1 MTIEQPQYVL
11 VPLSAIHN
19 EAPTIQELK
28 KQLEKGSEEEKIDA
42 MKNLLVLMANGELYS
57 DLLMF
62 VIRFVMPTS
71 KNKETKKLL
80 LLYFE
85 LCEKLGQDGKLKQ
98 EMILVCNALRN
109 DLQHPNEYIRGAT
122 LRLVPKLKEVEL
134 LEPLIP
140 SIRSCLEHRHTY
152 VKRQAVLAIAIIFQD
167 FSNLIPDAPE
177 LLSEFLF
184 KESDTLC
191 SRTALL
197 SLSKIALPLAVV
209 YVKQIVNKI
218 ETLDEPIQLAILQVI
233 RIHDPEI
240 VIDEKP
246 LYLHIAVTLST
257 SLSTASSVKYACA
270 QLLPRLSSIPS
281 VLKQALSTYIA
292 LLFKESD
299 NSIRIVVLDC
309 ISELYQHHS
318 IHLESSLIDL
328 LSTCSTT
335 SDITVVKR
343 TIDILTKYATSSI
356 LPEIVEHMRKDLEK
370 SMDDTSEQILEYRH
384 TVISSLIKLIPSES
398 VALRVS
404 TTLTCFLTDKN
415 APYLADCAYFLRHVS
430 NKYETIGNEIS
441 NSLLDLL
448 PSIKSARIYRACL
461 WIIGECSKNI
471 DMVFERIQ
479 LIITEATELDI
490 VEQSQTKDISRVL
503 SDGTYASENP
513 SCPSPTKRKMTRH
526 VFFEHGNVYVPAS
539 IAMALTKLVCRLGTN
554 SSEELNRYKAKAM
567 LLIVQML
574 KIVSSNEYF
583 REKLNSD
590 SMERMAT
597 CIRILST
604 INRDSRKSLF
614 INSKEIFGK
623 AWERKLLSERD
634 DERDAKSC
642 TNDKR
647 EIILPGSEIEF
658 QVFDMK
664 KNEQN
669 TKKQK
674 DQDLCKFIQSE
685 DENTLTSRLDR
696 VFQLTGFSDAI
707 FAEAYVDIDGLD
719 VILDIILVNQGE
731 DTLRNI
737 CLEFISSGGYR
748 SLFKPSGNGTL
759 GPFGFANVRAVIH
772 IQSAEQGVL
781 QGCISYDAKAISMPS
796 YQMLNAISLDVWYF
810 LKPAICSDAQFSA
823 NWRILEWEN
832 KIHIKSKSGTFSQ
845 TIRDLC
851 KLTNFKSIS
860 PSENELD
867 LSDSCDVFSANLFAK
882 SKFEDDVLANIS
894 LEKQFNPNEPIIVT
908 GHIRIR
914 SKSNGL
920 AFILGNKISQ
930 HMG

>member
-19 EAPTIQELK
+19 EPPTIQELK
-28 KQLEKGSEEEKIDA
+28 KQLEKGNEEEKIDA
-42 MKNLLVLMANGELYS
+42 MKNLLVCMANGELYP

-62 VIRFVMPTS
+62 VIRFVMPTP
-71 KNKETKKLL
+71 KNKEIKKLL

-109 DLQHPNEYIRGAT
+109 DLQHPNEYVRGAT

-134 LEPLIP
+134 LEPLVP
-140 SIRSCLEHRHTY
+140 SIRSCLEHRHAY
-152 VKRQAVLAIAIIFQD
+152 VRRQAVLAIAIIFQD

-177 LLSEFLF
+177 LLSEFLS

-191 SRTALL
+191 CKTAIL
-197 SLSKIALPLAVV
+197 SLSRIALPLAVA
-209 YVKQIVNKI
+209 YIKQIVNKI

-240 VIDEKP
+240 VIEEKP
-246 LYLHIAVTLST
+246 LYLHITATLST
-257 SLSTASSVKYACA
+257 FLFTSSSVKYACA
-270 QLLPRLSSIPS
+270 QLLPKLSSIPS
-281 VLKQALSTYIA
+281 VIRQALSTYIA
-292 LLFKESD
+292 LLSKESD
-299 NSIRIVVLDC
+299 NSIRLVVLDC

-318 IHLESSLIDL
+318 THLESSLIDL
-328 LSTCSTT
+328 LATCSTS

-343 TIDILTKYATSSI
+343 TIDILTTYATSSI
-356 LPEIVEHMRKDLEK
+356 LPDIVEHMRKDLEK
-370 SMDDTSEQILEYRH
+370 SIDDTSEQILEYRH
-384 TVISSLIKLIPSES
+384 VVISSLIKLVSSEN
-398 VALRVS
+398 VALKVS
-404 TTLTCFLTDKN
+404 TTLTFFLTDKN

-430 NKYETIGNEIS
+430 NKYEAIGDAIS
-441 NSLLDLL
+441 NLLLDLL
-448 PSIKSARIYRACL
+448 PSIKGARIYRACL
-461 WIIGECSKNI
+461 WIIGEYSKNI
-471 DMVFERIQ
+471 DMVFEKIQ
-479 LIITEATELDI
+479 FIITEANDLDTT
-490 VEQSQTKDISRVL
+490 EQSQTKDISRIL
-503 SDGTYASENP
+503 PDGTYASENA

-554 SSEELNRYKAKAM
+554 DNEELNRYKAKGM
-567 LLIVQML
+567 LLIAQML
-574 KIVSSNEYF
+574 KIVSSNESF

-597 CIRILST
+597 CLRILSA
-604 INRDSRKSLF
+604 INRDNRKNLF
-614 INSKEIFGK
+614 VNSKEIFGK
-623 AWERKLLSERD
+623 AWERKLSSERD
-634 DERDAKSC
+634 DERDEKSC
-642 TNDKR
+642 INDKGK
-647 EIILPGSEIEF
+647 IILPGNEIEF
-658 QVFDMK
+658 QIFDMK

-674 DQDLCKFIQSE
+674 DQDLCKLIESE
-685 DENTLTSRLDR
+685 DANILTSRLDR

-707 FAEAYVDIDGLD
+707 FAEAYIDIDGLD
-719 VILDIILVNQGE
+719 VVLDIILVNQGE

-748 SLFKPSGNGTL
+748 SLFKPSGGGTL
-759 GPFGFANVRAVIH
+759 GPFGFANVKAIIH

-810 LKPAICSDAQFSA
+810 LKPAICSDAQFSVD
-823 NWRILEWEN
+823 WRILEWEN
-832 KIHIKSKSGTFSQ
+832 KIHIKSKSDTFSQ

-851 KLTNFKSIS
+851 KLTNFKCIS

-867 LSDSCDVFSANLFAK
+867 LSDSSDIFSANLFAK
-882 SKFEDDVLANIS
+882 SKFEDDVLANVS
-894 LEKQFNPNEPIIVT
+894 LEKLCNPDEPVIVT